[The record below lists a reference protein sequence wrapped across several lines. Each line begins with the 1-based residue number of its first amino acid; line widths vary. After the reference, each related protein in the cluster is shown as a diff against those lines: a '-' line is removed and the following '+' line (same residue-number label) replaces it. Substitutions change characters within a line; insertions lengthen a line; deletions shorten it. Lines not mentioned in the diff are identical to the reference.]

1 MFQKGNTHG
10 TGRPKGS
17 KNKTT
22 DQIKESF
29 ALLLENKLQDLE
41 EWLERTAE
49 DDPGRAIDMII
60 KISERFVP
68 KLSSTA
74 LTNADGGSIWEGV
87 KFKFGELSSKDDKK
101 E

>member
-1 MFQKGNTHG
+1 MFQKGNKHG
-10 TGRPKGS
+10 NGRPKGS

-74 LTNADGGSIWEGV
+74 LTNAEGGDLFKDIT
-87 KFKFGELSSKDDKK
+87 FKFNKLNVDKK